1 MITMIW
7 FPLLLDSSLFGN
19 PPLYLMCFIPSS
31 LMAGGKRK
39 GRGAHYECINTWMI
53 FEWTCDL
60 LLVISSWAWL
70 CSIKADRTTQ
80 LHFYGTADGFTTTA
94 NLKVHT
100 LNSWQTCYLNWKFNT
115 FCILDIDIKL
125 FLKWNS
131 FLLYRTETIWCTFVL
146 CTIRAPNML
155 LRGRHYLCTK
165 VFL

>member
-1 MITMIW
+1 MSFCFVFLLCSFCWQIKIVIKMITMIW

-31 LMAGGKRK
+31 LMVGGKRK

-94 NLKVHT
+94 NLNAHT
-100 LNSWQTCYLNWKFNT
+100 PNSWQTCYLNWKSNT
-115 FCILDIDIKL
+115 FCILDIDI
-125 FLKWNS
+125 N
-131 FLLYRTETIWCTFVL
+131 
-146 CTIRAPNML
+146 
-155 LRGRHYLCTK
+155 
-165 VFL
+165 VF